1 MIWKSQTRIGLN
13 SRVSGL
19 SAGGN
24 KTINFEWS
32 KCVSAKGGGKL
43 YIRKVLIVTKLALVL
58 VLCFVIVRTVIMPQH
73 PAEIF
78 TPVSVVGT
86 ENVSANGTENA
97 VETSVEDYSAIVERD
112 IFGIADSSP
121 MADKSLPDIVTRS
134 AEEELGLALLGT
146 VCGSTDVS
154 RAIIQDNK
162 TKMLNL
168 YKTGQNVGDARIKS
182 IEENAVILLHNGQR
196 KMLTLNRTGGHN
208 KNNTQVLSSPA
219 IRETGKVARPVLPV
233 KQPFTEV
240 PTRTAHVVA
249 MLTKAVIEP
258 YDVNGQVEGLR
269 ITGLENIPMAKAFGL
284 KDGDIIREVNG
295 HRLTGKQMALQVFK
309 KARSQPTMSLELL
322 RDGETKEMSFALQ

>member
-1 MIWKSQTRIGLN
+1 M
-13 SRVSGL
+13 
-19 SAGGN
+19 
-24 KTINFEWS
+24 
-32 KCVSAKGGGKL
+32 
-43 YIRKVLIVTKLALVL
+43 YIRKVLIVIKLALVL

-97 VETSVEDYSAIVERD
+97 VEASVEDYSAIVERD

-121 MADKSLPDIVTRS
+121 MADKSLPDIVARS

-146 VCGSTDVS
+146 VCGSMEIS
-154 RAIIQDNK
+154 RAIIINTK
-162 TKMLNL
+162 TKMLGM
-168 YKTGQNVGDARIKS
+168 YKTGQNVEDARIRS

-196 KMLTLNRTGGHN
+196 KKLTLNRTSGHN

-219 IRETGKVARPVLPV
+219 ISEADKVASPVLPV
-233 KQPFTEV
+233 KQPLTEI
-240 PTRTAHVVA
+240 PTMITYIEA

-258 YDVNGQVEGLR
+258 YAVNGQVEGLK

-295 HRLTGKQMALQVFK
+295 HRLTSKQKALQVFK

-322 RDGETKEMSFALQ
+322 RDGETKELSFALQ

>member
-1 MIWKSQTRIGLN
+1 
-13 SRVSGL
+13 
-19 SAGGN
+19 
-24 KTINFEWS
+24 
-32 KCVSAKGGGKL
+32 L
-43 YIRKVLIVTKLALVL
+43 YIRKVLIVIKLALVL
-58 VLCFVIVRTVIMPQH
+58 LLCFVIVRTVIMPQH

-78 TPVSVVGT
+78 TPTSVVGT

-112 IFGIADSSP
+112 IFGIADSSH
-121 MADKSLPDIVTRS
+121 MADKSLTDIVARS

-146 VCGSTDVS
+146 VCGSAEVS
-154 RAIIQDNK
+154 RAIIQDTK

-168 YKTGQNVGDARIKS
+168 YKTGQNVANARIKS

-196 KMLTLNRTGGHN
+196 KKLTLNRHGKHN
-208 KNNTQVLSSPA
+208 ENNTQAPSSQTIGESGKAIKPVLS
-219 IRETGKVARPVLPV
+219 V
-233 KQPFTEV
+233 KQSLAEV

-258 YDVNGQVEGLR
+258 YAVNDQVEGLR

-295 HRLTGKQMALQVFK
+295 HRLTSKQKALQVFK

-322 RDGETKEMSFALQ
+322 RDGETKELSFALQ